1 MTYFVDRG
9 CENNHLNVASCDV
22 RKNKYILKKL
32 KQVYIRSASMDILR
46 SFNSLTKVQ

>member
-22 RKNKYILKKL
+22 RKNKYIFLKSETSIHTL
-32 KQVYIRSASMDILR
+32 SEHGHPEVL
-46 SFNSLTKVQ
+46 